1 MPTTSLRFRNLQPE
15 IMDDPSLDPDEHRR
29 ALKALARVNRISRSS
44 RSLWPAI
51 RELCRARTQAGDP
64 RPVRV
69 LDVASG
75 GGDVPVQLWLTA
87 RSKGYALEVAGCD
100 FSPVALGHAR
110 EFAKREQADVSFFQ
124 VNLLEGPIPSGYDV
138 ITTSL
143 FLHHLDEEQAFTVL
157 RKMRES
163 AGTLALVND
172 LTRCRLGWLAAYF
185 GTRLLSRCRTVHVD
199 GPRSVEGAFKPA
211 EALALAQ
218 RAGWDDARIRT
229 KFPFRFLLSW
239 TRRS

>member
-15 IMDDPSLDPDEHRR
+15 IMDDPTIDPEEHRR
-29 ALKALARVNRISRSS
+29 ALTALARVNRISLSWRN
-44 RSLWPAI
+44 LWPPI
-51 RELCRARTQAGDP
+51 RELCRARTQAGNS

-69 LDVASG
+69 LDIATG
-75 GGDVPVQLWLTA
+75 GGDVPVQLWLKA
-87 RSKGYALEVAGCD
+87 RAKGYALEVAGCD

-110 EFAKREQADVSFFQ
+110 EYAKRERADVSFFQ
-124 VNLLEGPIPSGYDV
+124 VNLLEEPVPSGYDV

-143 FLHHLDEEQAFTVL
+143 FLHHLNEEQALIVL

-172 LTRCRLGWLAAYF
+172 LARCRLGWLAAYF
-185 GTRLLSRCRTVHVD
+185 GTRLLSRSRMVHVD

-211 EALALAQ
+211 EALALAH
-218 RAGWDDARIRT
+218 RAGWDNAIVRS